1 MLPILPPTEEQL
13 QKLLIR
19 INTYNLIGIDG
30 ITDQIMVDG
39 DSIVV
44 YKQLT
49 WVLFRELMKKEHDLK
64 ASEGEH
70 EVQRRFVDHLQD
82 EMKDTKAE
90 LTTARLMMEKLKNE
104 RRP

>member
-1 MLPILPPTEEQL
+1 M
-13 QKLLIR
+13 
-19 INTYNLIGIDG
+19 INTCRLTGIYG
-30 ITDQIMVDG
+30 ITDQIMVDE

-49 WVLFRELMKKEHDLK
+49 WVLFRELMQKEHDLK
-64 ASEGEH
+64 ASEDEH

-82 EMKDTKAE
+82 EIKTTKAE
-90 LTTARLMMEKLKNE
+90 LTTTTLMIGKLKNE